1 VHNNGCD
8 DLALGLRVN
17 DNEREALTRWKG
29 TARSS
34 DEWVDAGLAENGVF
48 VRRFYQAT
56 YRTTRRGGKINF
68 RLDDLDIDR
77 VLSVDR
83 FSDPFE
89 VGVTNWKLQQ
99 MLNNK
104 LLYSNT
110 DFYLGLQK
118 LSFEDILEFGL
129 AFRGK

>member
-1 VHNNGCD
+1 
-8 DLALGLRVN
+8 LALGLRVN

-83 FSDPFE
+83 LSDPFE